1 MTDHSTFEATGTARV
16 PAGEPSGPAGSTA
29 AFADLVCADRELL
42 RAEFDSIVAANFSDA
57 AERGQR
63 LVPASRV
70 TTATGRVPPRR
81 RAAPSVRRS
90 ARGSTNKS
98 QHLRARQR
106 APPSPGQ
113 GLPAR
118 GKRSNA
124 STGR

>member
-1 MTDHSTFEATGTARV
+1 MTDHSTFEATGTTRV
-16 PAGEPSGPAGSTA
+16 RAGEASGPAGSTA

-81 RAAPSVRRS
+81 RAAPLVRRS
-90 ARGSTNKS
+90 ARGSTNEP

-106 APPSPGQ
+106 APPSTRAGTAS
-113 GLPAR
+113 AR
-118 GKRSNA
+118 KEVERKH
-124 STGR
+124 GR